1 MNEGYLDCLLIWLLT
16 PCCDT
21 VLFQLVQWCCE
32 STSMDSTEDAYYSPR
47 KQLYC
52 DPLQVYTPQTSV
64 TQKSGTTAVNIV
76 STAKL
81 N

>member
-1 MNEGYLDCLLIWLLT
+1 MDSLLIWLT

-21 VLFQLVQWCCE
+21 VVFQLVQWCCE
-32 STSMDSTEDAYYSPR
+32 SAPMDSTEDAYYSPR
-47 KQLYC
+47 KQLYY

-64 TQKSGTTAVNIV
+64 TQESGTTTVDIV